1 MFAMAQSMSHSPAEV
16 AAQAVKALQASARTA
31 LEAAEVALASSATAA
46 VSDAT
51 VQALLTAGLRLY
63 ARKSEEE
70 RRHFL
75 ALTSRN
81 SATPTDVAVTV
92 LELLRAVNL
101 NLFDLSMW
109 AGRPREDGDD
119 NAV

>member
-1 MFAMAQSMSHSPAEV
+1 
-16 AAQAVKALQASARTA
+16 LTA
-31 LEAAEVALASSATAA
+31 NATAA
-46 VSDAT
+46 ISDAT
-51 VQALLTAGLRLY
+51 VQALLTAGVRLY

-75 ALTSRN
+75 ALTARN
-81 SATPTDVAVTV
+81 AATPTDVAVTV

-109 AGRPREDGDD
+109 AGRPREGGED